1 MNFFNSMPTSKLSS
15 EVKKYVDKDGSLK
28 DHYTFLK
35 NYLKIKN
42 KEILKQSIEEFERSR
57 DFIRIFPSKNS
68 NLYNKYFENKRSANV
83 FIYKILFTDDILP
96 LDTQDY
102 SEPISSTIDKESEKG
117 EYKNSPNQTPVKIP
131 MEVITKIK
139 PMKKIPSS
147 NDMINQT

>member
-1 MNFFNSMPTSKLSS
+1 M
-15 EVKKYVDKDGSLK
+15 
-28 DHYTFLK
+28 
-35 NYLKIKN
+35 KN
-42 KEILKQSIEEFERSR
+42 KEILKQTIEEFERSR

-117 EYKNSPNQTPVKIP
+117 EYENSPNQTPVKIP
-131 MEVITKIK
+131 MEVTQKL
-139 PMKKIPSS
+139 
-147 NDMINQT
+147 NL